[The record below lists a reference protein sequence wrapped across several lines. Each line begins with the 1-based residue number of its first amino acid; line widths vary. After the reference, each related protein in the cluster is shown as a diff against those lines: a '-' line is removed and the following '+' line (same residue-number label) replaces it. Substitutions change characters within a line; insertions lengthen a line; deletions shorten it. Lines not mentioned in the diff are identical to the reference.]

1 MADKKIVTVN
11 SLKKGSYVIIDD
23 APCVVVDIK
32 TSSPGKHG
40 SAKANI
46 TAVGIVDGKK
56 RSIIRHT
63 GDDIE
68 APVIEKK
75 DAQVITV
82 NGNIATVMDL
92 QTYETF
98 DLEIP
103 EELQGQ
109 IQEGGI
115 VLYWEVLNY
124 KILKQVKQ

>member
-11 SLKKGSYVIIDD
+11 TLKKGSYVIIDD
-23 APCVVVDIK
+23 APCIVTDIK

-46 TAVGIVDGKK
+46 TAVGIIDGKK

-68 APVIEKK
+68 APIIEKK
-75 DAQVITV
+75 DAQVISV
-82 NGNIATVMDL
+82 NGNTAMVMDL
-92 QTYETF
+92 QSYETF
-98 DLEIP
+98 ELTIP

-109 IQEGGI
+109 VNEGNI

-124 KILKQVKQ
+124 RLLKQVKQ